1 MVLTLLM
8 GGAFVEQVCLTKWT
22 ATHEAAKVT
31 QPEVTRSLLPVVDPT
46 SAPPLHQVG
55 CADVLM
61 QLLRHGA
68 KVGSRD
74 GHGVTPLAIAAERGN
89 TEALDVLI
97 RHGQHQTTFD
107 SPHKHP
113 VSHLDAL
120 SLCPTRWGREC
131 PGHQRRLRPV

>member
-8 GGAFVEQVCLTKWT
+8 GGAFVEQVCLTKWR

-31 QPEVTRSLLPVVDPT
+31 QPEVMRSVFPFVDRT
-46 SAPPLHQVG
+46 SAPSLHQVG

-68 KVGSRD
+68 KVNSRD
-74 GHGVTPLAIAAERGN
+74 GHGVTPLAIAAEHGN

-97 RHGQHQTTFD
+97 QHGQHQTTFV
-107 SPHKHP
+107 SSHKHP
-113 VSHLDAL
+113 VSHLEAF

>member
-31 QPEVTRSLLPVVDPT
+31 QPEVMRSAFPFVDRT
-46 SAPPLHQVG
+46 SVPSRHQVG

-68 KVGSRD
+68 KVNSRD
-74 GHGVTPLAIAAERGN
+74 GHGVTPLAIAAEHGN

-97 RHGQHQTTFD
+97 QHGQHQTTSF
-107 SPHKHP
+107 SSQASSVTARSVLA
-113 VSHLDAL
+113 VSHKVG
-120 SLCPTRWGREC
+120 T
-131 PGHQRRLRPV
+131 